1 MNTSFYNSLF
11 FPFLNNDNILI
22 YNGESLPDNIRDNVT
37 RSILNLMNSCR
48 NIYDTKIIRSPNC
61 IWFILVKNIPDYF
74 MVQLLKN
81 ACGMASN
88 NTILKNALVTYPQ
101 ILINSNINY
110 NYYSTYYIGSS
121 LYNIAYQLGSSD
133 NFETNDNFD
142 LLG

>member
-1 MNTSFYNSLF
+1 MNTTTFYNSLF

-22 YNGESLPDNIRDNVT
+22 YNGESLPEDIKENVT

-88 NTILKNALVTYPQ
+88 NSILKDTLLTYPH

-110 NYYSTYYIGSS
+110 NYYNYYISNS

-142 LLG
+142 LLR